1 MESNFDS
8 AIANKEFQVYFQP
21 QVNNRNGQ
29 IESAEA
35 LVRWFKDGKMISPG
49 DFIPVFEK
57 DGLIVKLDLYM
68 FESVCMIQHNA
79 LLNKEKVFPISI
91 NLSRASLHHD
101 GIVNQYLAILKKYE
115 IPSQLV
121 PIELTESEAY
131 YGKSFINAA
140 MKFSEAGFVL
150 HLDDFG
156 SGYSSLT
163 SLNELPF
170 HVLKLDKSL
179 VDNITDEKGKLLI
192 YYVTIL
198 AHGLGMQVLAE
209 GVETKEQVTLLQAVE
224 CDTIQGFYYY
234 KPMNRKDF
242 RALAGK

>member
-1 MESNFDS
+1 
-8 AIANKEFQVYFQP
+8 
-21 QVNNRNGQ
+21 
-29 IESAEA
+29 
-35 LVRWFKDGKMISPG
+35 
-49 DFIPVFEK
+49 
-57 DGLIVKLDLYM
+57 
-68 FESVCMIQHNA
+68 
-79 LLNKEKVFPISI
+79 
-91 NLSRASLHHD
+91 
-101 GIVNQYLAILKKYE
+101 
-115 IPSQLV
+115 
-121 PIELTESEAY
+121 
-131 YGKSFINAA
+131 